1 MVEWFEFLSK
11 INSCEWIEQLFVQ
24 QQALWITDFILTLLA
39 VVCLTNIGKV
49 AVVAKYIYFVAVSG
63 YILELMC

>member
-11 INSCEWIEQLFVQ
+11 INYCEWIEQLFVQ
-24 QQALWITDFILTLLA
+24 QQALWINDFILALLA

-49 AVVAKYIYFVAVSG
+49 AVVVKYIYFVTVSG
-63 YILELMC
+63 CILELMC